1 MHETVNKSFTIGKYF
16 VLCIVFV
23 YIRFI
28 RFILGVM
35 IITIAQ
41 LHPAKPELRF
51 CAGLKIVHGVSEVRN
66 GDNLRQYTLEIRLN
80 AFGSPVQIDSYIIF
94 HDLFTRM

>member
-1 MHETVNKSFTIGKYF
+1 MHERVNKSFTIRKYF

-23 YIRFI
+23 YI